1 MAQQRNNEN
10 INALRTQMELRE
22 RLLEIQLEEEQ
33 SMSRQLQKSKEII
46 RNELEKQ
53 KAVENIADIN
63 LILRK
68 YKEGEVELNDE
79 ELKDLSK
86 ILAQEKA
93 RVVVADKGLKISKE
107 RVTVLRAMSSLYDRI
122 GASSFWTFLM
132 QSDEAIK
139 NVNRELGLTGERSEL
154 FRQNIYEAA
163 NDAARLG
170 GNLQDLTNIVSIFA
184 DETGR
189 AKILT
194 ADALENIMEIGLGTG
209 LGVDQAAR
217 LAGQFELMGLNARS
231 TADYV
236 QSIVDTTERMGVNT
250 TKVLK
255 NVSTNFKELQKF
267 TFRDG
272 VRGFAQMASY
282 AEKFRVDMGSM
293 LDSAERARTLEGAVE
308 LAAQLQVM
316 GGEFAKTD
324 PFELLFLSRNDPVM
338 YTRKINEMT
347 KGVATFRKSA
357 DGTFET
363 FISPMDVD
371 RLERVGEALGMQRGE
386 LTQQARRMAEIQRM
400 RQQMLGTNFS
410 QEQKEAI
417 EGAAQFNSE
426 TGQFFVQVAGARK
439 DLSRLTQE
447 DARLLQQQGKLLDQR
462 AMDAKTFDKV
472 FQDTVLEFKSNLLPV
487 LDGINQILRQYI
499 TPSIQW
505 LRETFDSAPEWTK
518 DLMKSGGMLLA
529 GGVAIGGVAKVIGG
543 ILSPFKGLMNILP
556 TIGRGGTG
564 GGIAGTAGGA
574 GRGGGFGTGAGIGV
588 AGLGIGAGIG
598 IAAGGISNLADS
610 LSKLD
615 KDQAETLSNIVQSL
629 TVLTGIA
636 SLAALGI
643 VAFGAGAATA
653 APGLLAF
660 GGAIALVGAGIG
672 VAAGGIGFMS
682 EGLSTLLNSVDPET
696 IFSMAGGISALAG
709 ASVLFAN
716 PLSMV
721 GLGAMTSSILSMS
734 KAGPGMQQVGSAFE
748 KISVVLQGSMS
759 QLQAVKE
766 TINAISN
773 TEIGNN
779 STISTLNSILSKPLK
794 VEFADN
800 NATFNASINLNI
812 DGKRFADNI
821 NLSRRVAIQTVDEK
835 NGKSSAGMI

>member
-1 MAQQRNNEN
+1 MAQQRNNDN

-22 RLLEIQLEEEQ
+22 RLLQIQLEEEQ

-46 RNELEKQ
+46 RGELEKQ

-63 LILRK
+63 LLLRK
-68 YKEGEVELNDE
+68 YKEGEIDLNDE
-79 ELKDLSK
+79 ELRDLSK

-93 RVVVADKGLKISKE
+93 RVVIADKSLKISKQ
-107 RVTVLRAMSSLYDRI
+107 RVTVLKTMSSLYDRI
-122 GASSFWTFLM
+122 GSSSFWTFLM

-139 NVNRELGLTGERSEL
+139 NVNRELGFVGQRSET
-154 FRQNIYEAA
+154 FRENIYEAA

-189 AKILT
+189 AKVLS

-217 LAGQFELMGLNARS
+217 LAGQFELMGLNAKS
-231 TADYV
+231 TVDYV
-236 QSIVDTTERMGVNT
+236 QNILDSTERMGVNT

-255 NVSTNFKELQKF
+255 NISANFNELQKF
-267 TFRDG
+267 TFRNG
-272 VRGFAQMASY
+272 VRGFAQMAAH
-282 AEKFRVDMGSM
+282 AEKFRIDMGSM

-324 PFELLFLSRNDPVM
+324 PFELLFLSRNDPAA
-338 YTRKINEMT
+338 YAKRINDMT
-347 KGVATFRKSA
+347 KSVATFRRNA

-363 FISPMDVD
+363 FISPMDID

-426 TGQFFVQVAGARK
+426 TGQFFVQVAGAKK

-447 DARLLQQQGKLLDQR
+447 DARLLQQQSKLLNER

-487 LDGINQILRQYI
+487 LDGINQLLKQYI

-529 GGVAIGGVAKVIGG
+529 GGVAIGGVAKIIGS
-543 ILSPFKGLMNILP
+543 ILSPFKGIMNILP
-556 TIGRGGTG
+556 KISKGKGGASKLAKGGIGTRGGF
-564 GGIAGTAGGA
+564 A
-574 GRGGGFGTGAGIGV
+574 TGAGIGV

-598 IAAGGISNLADS
+598 IASEGISNLADS

-629 TVLTGIA
+629 TILTGIA
-636 SLAALGI
+636 SLAAIG
-643 VAFGAGAATA
+643 VMAFGAGAATA

-660 GGAIALVGAGIG
+660 GGAVALVGAGIG
-672 VAAGGIGFMS
+672 LATAGIGYMS
-682 EGLSTLLNSVDPET
+682 ENLTNLLTNADPKKLFT
-696 IFSMAGGISALAG
+696 MAGGVTALAT
-709 ASVLFAN
+709 ASSLFAN
-716 PLSMV
+716 PLSLV
-721 GLGAMTSSILSMS
+721 GLAGISSNISTIS
-734 KAGPGMQQVGSAFE
+734 KTGPGMEKVGNAFE

-759 QLQAVKE
+759 QLDAVKE
-766 TINAISN
+766 TIQAISN
-773 TEIGNN
+773 TELGNK
-779 STISTLNSILSKPLK
+779 SAISTLNSILSKPLK
-794 VEFADN
+794 VQFADN
-800 NATFNASINLNI
+800 NPTFNASINLNI
-812 DGKRFADNI
+812 DGRRFAETI

-835 NGKSSAGMI
+835 NGKSSAGMV